1 MDDPSASMPKE
12 LLGGFDDMNGRLLL
26 ITLFAGIT
34 AMGGCDNKAK
44 MNQQSLMQ
52 ENRELRDSLTT
63 SQKDLDDAQARSRQ
77 LEFQLNEANDQ
88 AANVQAQ
95 PAVGNF
101 GPGVE
106 VFQSGGEMIVRID
119 GDVLFDSG
127 RTSLKSAAKST
138 LKKIANEVQ
147 RLYPSAKIRVTGFT
161 DTDPIKKS
169 GFKSNYHLGFE
180 RAFAVGAYLDSQGF
194 SADEISYAT
203 FGPDSPL
210 GSKSKSRRVEV
221 SIVTDE

>member
-1 MDDPSASMPKE
+1 MDDPSDSMPKE
-12 LLGGFDDMNGRLLL
+12 QRGGFDDMNGRLLL

-34 AMGGCDNKAK
+34 AMGGCDNNAK
-44 MNQQSLMQ
+44 MNQDALMQ
-52 ENRELRDSLTT
+52 ENRELRDNLAT

-88 AANVQAQ
+88 AANAQAQ
-95 PAVGNF
+95 PVGGNF

-106 VFQSGGEMIVRID
+106 VFQSGGEMVVRID

-127 RTSLKSAAKST
+127 RTSLKAASKST
-138 LKKIANEVQ
+138 LKNIADEV
-147 RLYPSAKIRVTGFT
+147 RRSYPNAKLRVTGFT

-194 SADEISYAT
+194 DSENISFAT
-203 FGPDSPL
+203 FGPDAPL

-221 SIVTDE
+221 SIVDGD

>member
-1 MDDPSASMPKE
+1 
-12 LLGGFDDMNGRLLL
+12 
-26 ITLFAGIT
+26 
-34 AMGGCDNKAK
+34 MGGCDNNAK

-52 ENRELRDSLTT
+52 ENLELRDSLAT

-88 AANVQAQ
+88 AVNAQAQ
-95 PAVGNF
+95 PVVGNF

-106 VFQSGGEMIVRID
+106 VFQAGGEMIVRID

-127 RTSLKSAAKST
+127 RTSLKPAAKTT
-138 LKKIANEVQ
+138 LKQISDEV
-147 RLYPSAKIRVTGFT
+147 RRSFPNAKVRVTGFT

-180 RAFAVGAYLDSQGF
+180 RAFAVGTFLDSQGF
-194 SADEISYAT
+194 SSDDISYAT
-203 FGPDSPL
+203 FGPDAPL

-221 SIVTDE
+221 SIVTDD

>member
-1 MDDPSASMPKE
+1 
-12 LLGGFDDMNGRLLL
+12 MNGRLLFL
-26 ITLFAGIT
+26 TMFAGIT
-34 AMGGCDNKAK
+34 TMGGCDNNAK

-52 ENRELRDSLTT
+52 ENRELRDSLAT
-63 SQKDLDDAQARSRQ
+63 SQQDLDDAQAQSRQ
-77 LEFQLNEANDQ
+77 LD
-88 AANVQAQ
+88 
-95 PAVGNF
+95 F

-106 VFQSGGEMIVRID
+106 VFQFGGEMIVRID

-127 RTSLKSAAKST
+127 RTSLKPAAKTT
-138 LKKIANEVQ
+138 LKQISDEV
-147 RLYPSAKIRVTGFT
+147 RRSYPNAKLRVTGFT

-180 RAFAVGAYLDSQGF
+180 RAFAVGAFLDSQGF
-194 SADEISYAT
+194 SSDDISYAT

-221 SIVTDE
+221 SIVADE

>member
-1 MDDPSASMPKE
+1 
-12 LLGGFDDMNGRLLL
+12 MNGRLLFL
-26 ITLFAGIT
+26 TMFAGIT
-34 AMGGCDNKAK
+34 TMGGCDNNAK

-52 ENRELRDSLTT
+52 ENRELRDSLAT
-63 SQKDLDDAQARSRQ
+63 SQQDLDDAQAQSRQ

-88 AANVQAQ
+88 AANAQAQ
-95 PAVGNF
+95 PTVSDF

-106 VFQSGGEMIVRID
+106 VFQFGGEMIVRID

-127 RTSLKSAAKST
+127 RTSLKPAAKKT
-138 LKKIANEVQ
+138 LKQISDEV
-147 RLYPSAKIRVTGFT
+147 RRSYPNAKLRVTGFT

-180 RAFAVGAYLDSQGF
+180 RAFAVGAFLDSQGF
-194 SADEISYAT
+194 SSDDISYAT

>member
-1 MDDPSASMPKE
+1 
-12 LLGGFDDMNGRLLL
+12 MNGRLLFL
-26 ITLFAGIT
+26 TMFAGIT
-34 AMGGCDNKAK
+34 TMGGCDNNAK

-52 ENRELRDSLTT
+52 ENRELRDSLAT
-63 SQKDLDDAQARSRQ
+63 SQQNLDDAQAQSRQ

-88 AANVQAQ
+88 AANAQAQ
-95 PAVGNF
+95 PAVSDF

-106 VFQSGGEMIVRID
+106 VFQFGGEMIVRID

-127 RTSLKSAAKST
+127 RTSLKPAAKTT
-138 LKKIANEVQ
+138 LKQISDEV
-147 RLYPSAKIRVTGFT
+147 RRSYPNAKLRVTGFT

-180 RAFAVGAYLDSQGF
+180 RAFAVGAFLDSQGF
-194 SADEISYAT
+194 SSDDISYAT